1 MSKRNP
7 LFALCLGALVLSV
20 PVAGDAKEGKKL
32 RDTGDEITGKAP
44 AVLWREPVDF
54 ASRNLLLG
62 PGEEKHQPHGPF
74 TFVKEDLEGTNPKFV
89 VQDQDGV
96 KWKVKLGAE
105 ARPETVASR
114 LVWAVG
120 YFANEDFFL
129 PELQVSNM
137 PHLKR
142 GNHLVSAD
150 GIVHDVR
157 LKRYLKGEKKLGTW
171 AWAQNPFLGSRELN
185 GLKVLMAVINGWDL
199 KDVNNAIY
207 LEKHADGSEGAE
219 QVYMVSDL
227 GASFGTTGLGRT
239 HEISKGNLKSYR
251 NSKFIKNVT
260 GDSVD
265 FYVPSRAA
273 LIDMANPKEYSR
285 RLSLEW
291 IGKNIPRDHA
301 KWMGQ
306 LLAQLTP
313 EQIRD
318 AFRAGGYSPE
328 QVEEFASIVLGRIAE
343 LKEL

>member
-1 MSKRNP
+1 
-7 LFALCLGALVLSV
+7 
-20 PVAGDAKEGKKL
+20 
-32 RDTGDEITGKAP
+32 
-44 AVLWREPVDF
+44 
-54 ASRNLLLG
+54 
-62 PGEEKHQPHGPF
+62 
-74 TFVKEDLEGTNPKFV
+74 
-89 VQDQDGV
+89 
-96 KWKVKLGAE
+96 
-105 ARPETVASR
+105 
-114 LVWAVG
+114 
-120 YFANEDFFL
+120 
-129 PELQVSNM
+129 M

-150 GIVHDVR
+150 GTVHDVR
-157 LKRYLKGEKKLGTW
+157 LKRYLKGEKKIGTW
-171 AWAQNPFLGSRELN
+171 EWAQNPFLGSRELN

-239 HEISKGNLKSYR
+239 HEISKGNLKSYG

-260 GDSVD
+260 ADSVD

>member
-1 MSKRNP
+1 MSKRNA
-7 LFALCLGALVLSV
+7 LFASCLSALVLGV
-20 PVAGDAKEGKKL
+20 PLVSSAQQGDGTQEANE
-32 RDTGDEITGKAP
+32 EITGKAP
-44 AVLWREPVDF
+44 AVLWREPTDI

-62 PGEEKHQPHGPF
+62 QGGEKHQPHGPF

-89 VQDQDGV
+89 VEDQAGV

-150 GIVHDVR
+150 GAVHDVR
-157 LKRYLKGEKKLGTW
+157 LKRSPEGEKKIGTW

-207 LEKHADGSEGAE
+207 QEKHSDESEGA
-219 QVYMVSDL
+219 QQIYLVSDL

-239 HEISKGNLKSYR
+239 HEISKGNLKSYG
-251 NSKFIKNVT
+251 NSKFIKRVNA
-260 GDSVD
+260 DSVD

-273 LIDMANPKEYSR
+273 LIDMVNPKEYSR
-285 RLSLEW
+285 RLGLEW